1 MGLIINHSEA
11 VNIFI
16 NNTQVIKI
24 RKQSHISKKSIKLNT
39 QKKIDK
45 CSKPVIVKLM
55 KIKNQWDEE
64 FEVNV
69 GDWVGFKSDI
79 EQDGKVKQIQYSR
92 RAMLVE
98 NKNGFDGDYIGGDT
112 EALVGFDEVWKG

>member
-1 MGLIINHSEA
+1 MG
-11 VNIFI
+11 F
-16 NNTQVIKI
+16 
-24 RKQSHISKKSIKLNT
+24 
-39 QKKIDK
+39 
-45 CSKPVIVKLM
+45 M
-55 KIKNQWDEE
+55 KIKNKWDEE
-64 FEVNV
+64 FEINV

-112 EALVGFDEVWKG
+112 EALVGFDEIWKG